1 MSDKSLEKR
10 KLILKTARQVFAE
23 KGYKNVT
30 MKDIVE
36 ACEISRGGLY
46 LYFENTS
53 QLFREVLKM
62 ESEDT
67 EDDVFAQAVS
77 DNMTSADIL
86 ALFLKEQKKELL
98 RKKGNLTM
106 AIYEYYFAEQV
117 PKKDNVLRRQFDGAV
132 RIIEKLIAGGTES
145 GEFVCDD
152 PRGAARNIMYVLEGL
167 KITGQTIG
175 VTEEMINHEILYI
188 MQGLVA
194 EDEDA

>member
-1 MSDKSLEKR
+1 MSDKALEKR
-10 KLILKTARQVFAE
+10 ELILKKARQVFAK
-23 KGYKNVT
+23 KGFKNVT

-67 EDDVFAQAVS
+67 EDDVFAQAVN

-98 RKKGNLTM
+98 GKKEQLTL
-106 AIYEYYFAEQV
+106 ATYEYYFAQPV
-117 PKKDNVLRRQFDGAV
+117 PKKDNVLRKQFEAAV
-132 RIIEKLIAGGTES
+132 RIIEKLIADGVDS

-152 PRGAARNIMYVLEGL
+152 PRGAARNMMYVLEGL
-167 KITGQTIG
+167 RISSQTIG
-175 VTEEMINHEILYI
+175 VTEDAVNREILY
-188 MQGLVA
+188 MMRQLVA
-194 EDEDA
+194 EDGDE

>member
-10 KLILKTARQVFAE
+10 KLILRTAREVFAQ
-23 KGYKNVT
+23 KGYKDVT

-46 LYFENTS
+46 LYFDSTS
-53 QLFREVLKM
+53 QLFREVLRM

-67 EDDVFAQAVS
+67 AEDDVFQNAIS
-77 DNMTSADIL
+77 EKMTSADIL

-98 RKKGNLTM
+98 KKKGQLTL
-106 AIYEYYFAEQV
+106 AIYEYYFTEPV
-117 PKKDNVLRRQFDGAV
+117 PKKDNVLRKQFDAAV
-132 RIIEKLIAGGTES
+132 RIIEKLIADGVES

-175 VTEEMINHEILYI
+175 VTEEMINHEILYV
-188 MQGLVA
+188 MRGLVA
-194 EDEDA
+194 EDE